1 MSVKAAS
8 MSFALENKHKQSREN
23 IDIEK
28 TKNIENKQKT
38 KNYKTTN
45 YKPKKP
51 WENQKNTHT
60 YGYAY
65 GTESG
70 ATRRP
75 RVPFPK
81 STCTKPSNPGRL
93 KRKGGPKHKVEIGDQ
108 VEVTAFRA

>member
-1 MSVKAAS
+1 MRQNLSS
-8 MSFALENKHKQSREN
+8 LGLGHLRPLWALTSPGRGDNDKPGLREALCGL
-23 IDIEK
+23 IPGWREAK
-28 TKNIENKQKT
+28 
-38 KNYKTTN
+38 
-45 YKPKKP
+45 
-51 WENQKNTHT
+51 HT

-81 STCTKPSNPGRL
+81 STSRKPSNPGGL